1 MSTVAMWWDP
11 SRIEATVT
19 RQFVCSHLLPE
30 EIKRLDLPLGFGDGL
45 TDGTYWEWIDEK
57 AKRIFLILLDLGVPD
72 QIFGLIDDSW
82 DDNDLPIPPD
92 QIERLALTA
101 TRDDKFDRRFYFRQF
116 HYLLKFIEKGT
127 HVVYEDPEVVPINV
141 DKRPGLNLNSAV
153 DRVELPNR
161 PGEVFSR
168 RRIPIGTGP
177 GMLTCK
183 DFLNE
188 TDKANNVECDHLV
201 SYFGSYYHRDQG
213 YVLFTL
219 PSDYS
224 LKSLLVNIPGSL
236 KSLAKQDRRQLF
248 MNWIHCLVDTLCF
261 LHSRGLSHG
270 NIRPSTVLFNSNN
283 HIFYSDITRLSA
295 EAIASTA
302 DKAAFDKETYDYAA
316 PEQWYRPSTSHSSL
330 HRKSTLI
337 AASSASAST
346 SSDNSTFSISRGSS
360 EAGTPASMLHTP
372 TPSLNPQAVD
382 IFSLGCVILELL
394 SLLMKRQTR
403 AFASHRAAKHKL
415 AGRGGAVLDSS
426 FHKNIGQVE
435 SWMAGLAKDASK
447 KDDQVFRGVAPM
459 LQVVARMLSVLP
471 HERPTAQ
478 EVERS
483 IYKILT
489 ENCQITEPH
498 CVHQYGGWDFGL
510 GNLHISRAGGEGFNI
525 ATRRHSGSSRPS
537 TARPMSHRP
546 MSSGSIREEDMSMS
560 VAGGSGLQGMQSIR
574 SNKVRTW
581 QARIYAAEA
590 GFV

>member
-101 TRDDKFDRRFYFRQF
+101 TRDDKFDRRFYLRQY
-116 HYLLKFIEKGT
+116 HYLLKFIEKGV

-161 PGEVFSR
+161 PGDVFSR

-177 GMLTCK
+177 GMLSCK
-183 DFLNE
+183 DFLTE
-188 TDKANNVECDHLV
+188 TEKANNVEYDHLV
-201 SYFGSYYHRDQG
+201 SYFGSYYHNGQG

-224 LKSLLVNIPGSL
+224 LKSLLVNMPGSL
-236 KSLAKQDRRQLF
+236 KTMAKQDRRQLF

-270 NIRPSTVLFNSNN
+270 NIRPSTVLFNNNN
-283 HIFYSDITRLSA
+283 HVFYSDITRLSA

-372 TPSLNPQAVD
+372 TPSLDPRAVD
-382 IFSLGCVILELL
+382 VFSLGCVILELI

-403 AFASHRAAKHKL
+403 NFASHRAAKHKL

-483 IYKILT
+483 TYKILT
-489 ENCQITEPH
+489 ENCLIKEPH
-498 CVHQYGGWDFGL
+498 CVHQWGGWDFGL
-510 GNLHISRAGGEGFNI
+510 GNLHISRGGGGGGEGFNI
-525 ATRRHSGSSRPS
+525 ATRRHSGSARPS
-537 TARPMSHRP
+537 SSARPMSHRP
-546 MSSGSIREEDMSMS
+546 MSSGSIREEDI
-560 VAGGSGLQGMQSIR
+560 AGSSAAGLQGMQSIR
-574 SNKVRTW
+574 SNKVRNW
-581 QARIYAAEA
+581 QARIYA
-590 GFV
+590 GN

>member
-19 RQFVCSHLLPE
+19 RQFVCLHLLPE
-30 EIKRLDLPLGFGDGL
+30 EIKRLDLPLAFGDGL

-57 AKRIFLILLDLGVPD
+57 AKRIFLILVDLGVPD

-92 QIERLALTA
+92 QIERLSLTP
-101 TRDDKFDRRFYFRQF
+101 TRDEKLDKRFYFRQF
-116 HYLLKFIEKGT
+116 HYLLKFIEKGA
-127 HVVYEDPEVVPINV
+127 HVVYEEPEVVPINV
-141 DKRPGLNLNSAV
+141 DKRPGLALNSAV
-153 DRVELPNR
+153 DRVELPNI

-183 DFLNE
+183 DFLTE
-188 TDKANNVECDHLV
+188 TEKTNYVECDHLV
-201 SYFGSYYHRDQG
+201 SYFGSYYHNGQG

-224 LKSLLVNIPGSL
+224 LKSLLVNMPSPL

-248 MNWIHCLVDTLCF
+248 MNWIHCLVDTLSF

-270 NIRPSTVLFNSNN
+270 NIRPSTVLFNNYN
-283 HIFYSDITRLSA
+283 HVFYSDITRLSA
-295 EAIASTA
+295 EAIASSA

-316 PEQWYRPSTSHSSL
+316 PEQWYRPSTNHSSL
-330 HRKSTLI
+330 HRKSALI
-337 AASSASAST
+337 ATSSAST

-360 EAGTPASMLHTP
+360 EGGTPASMLHTP

-403 AFASHRAAKHKL
+403 AFASHRAAKHKQ

-478 EVERS
+478 EVGRS
-483 IYKILT
+483 TYKILT
-489 ENCQITEPH
+489 ENCQIMEPH

-510 GNLHISRAGGEGFNI
+510 GNLHISRGGEGFNI
-525 ATRRHSGSSRPS
+525 ATRRHSGSTRPS
-537 TARPMSHRP
+537 TARPMTHRP
-546 MSSGSIREEDMSMS
+546 MSSGSIREEDLASGS
-560 VAGGSGLQGMQSIR
+560 SGLQGMQSIR
-574 SNKVRTW
+574 SNKVRNW
-581 QARIYAAEA
+581 QARIAA